1 MSDVSVPSKELD
13 IVKPV
18 VKPTVNNK
26 CSESSDSGDKGCVE
40 KLVVSDSCSNIVR
53 KVVMLVL
60 SILIFMFSLSS
71 LIMNQY
77 SNNDNS
83 SVLKEVLD
91 VVEVIAQQ
99 YNVNQ
104 VQNN

>member
-1 MSDVSVPSKELD
+1 MDVVADASKEVSVA
-13 IVKPV
+13 KPEI
-18 VKPTVNNK
+18 KNG
-26 CSESSDSGDKGCVE
+26 SSSDSVDKTTCVD
-40 KLVVSDSCSNIVR
+40 KIVISDSCSNIIR

-71 LIMNQY
+71 LIMNQF

-91 VVEVIAQQ
+91 LVEVIAQQ
-99 YNVNQ
+99 YNVNH